1 MITLKT
7 PEEIEKMRAAGR
19 LLAKALRAMGESIV
33 PGRTTTADLD
43 ALAEEIVRAGGGVPA
58 FKGYRGFP
66 ASVCAS
72 VNDEVVHGIPSP
84 DRVLQPGDI
93 VGLDLGVSLDGW
105 NADAA
110 WTFPVGDVEPAVQRL
125 LNVTRESLFQG
136 IAKARTGN
144 RIGDVAAAIQRYV
157 EKNGYSVVR
166 DLVGHGIGRS
176 IHEEPSV
183 PNFGKPGQGPAL
195 REGMTICIEPMVNMG
210 TWKVRTLQDQW
221 TMVAAD
227 GKPSAHFEHTVAITK
242 DGPLIL
248 TLP

>member
-7 PEEIEKMRAAGR
+7 PEQIEKMRAAGR
-19 LLAKALRAMGESIV
+19 LLAKALSAMGDAIV

-43 ALAEEIVRAGGGVPA
+43 ALAEEIVRAEGGVPA

-72 VNDEVVHGIPSP
+72 VNEEVVHGIPSS
-84 DRVLQPGDI
+84 DRVLKPGDI
-93 VGLDLGVSLDGW
+93 VGLDLGVTLDGW

-110 WTFPVGDVEPAVQRL
+110 WTFPVGEVDPSVQRL
-125 LNVTRESLFQG
+125 LNVTKESLFQG
-136 IAKARTGN
+136 IAKARVGN
-144 RIGDVAAAIQRYV
+144 RIGDVASAIQRYV

-183 PNFGKPGQGPAL
+183 PNFGKPGQGPVL